1 MIPTSFSFDVLG
13 QKGEIPAVGFGTAT
27 LFNDKCTEAVRCA
40 IKAGVRH
47 IDTALLYNNQAAV
60 GTAIAAAIRDGDV
73 KREDL
78 FITTKVA
85 FFPPGHNG
93 NNAFAPICFNANNIK
108 GQEEAG
114 IAECLALLK
123 LDYVDLLLIHNPL
136 TDLTA
141 YSASAAPHAFELGR
155 SILDNEERDLILSRR
170 LERTHACFDFEA
182 AEATRA
188 ASWRALEEAQAQG
201 QARYI
206 GVSNYPAALIK
217 SMRAYAR
224 VMPCCNQLEFHPR
237 FSSPALCAEAAQS
250 GMVLTAYGSGNS
262 VAIEKSPIVAAIAS
276 RKSVSPVSVVLTWT
290 LQHGVAVIPRTA
302 NPDKIASNARA
313 AQAEPLSSDDLSALD
328 ELNAAHPYYWEP
340 MPCLPRGAEKD
351 LGRSV
356 YRIGGTY

>member
-1 MIPTSFSFDVLG
+1 MKRPRNTLSSLELG
-13 QKGEIPAVGFGTAT
+13 V
-27 LFNDKCTEAVRCA
+27 EAVVAFARVCFA
-40 IKAGVRH
+40 TPKVVVIVGAGISTAQGVPDYRSPGGLFDE
-47 IDTALLYNNQAAV
+47 ITALLFSRFGMTGPRV
-60 GTAIAAAIRDGDV
+60 VSTA
-73 KREDL
+73 
-78 FITTKVA
+78 
-85 FFPPGHNG
+85 
-93 NNAFAPICFNANNIK
+93 
-108 GQEEAG
+108 
-114 IAECLALLK
+114 
-123 LDYVDLLLIHNPL
+123 
-136 TDLTA
+136 
-141 YSASAAPHAFELGR
+141 
-155 SILDNEERDLILSRR
+155 LSV
-170 LERTHACFDFEA
+170 EMC
-182 AEATRA
+182 
-188 ASWRALEEAQAQG
+188 LEEAQAKG

-237 FSSPALCAEAAQS
+237 FSSPALCAEAAQN

-262 VAIEKSPIVAAIAS
+262 VAIEKSPVVAAIAS

-356 YRIGGTY
+356 YRIGGTH